1 MRTWLVSLRIARR
14 EARRAK
20 GRTALVL
27 ALILLPVLGLSFAA
41 VTYDMFTLTPAEQL
55 DRELGGF
62 EASVH
67 WPFGGQVTQDA
78 QGYSVMD
85 PGHGEP
91 VTPSADGL
99 LALLPA
105 GSRVALLDAREV
117 RLRGG
122 TGEQKL
128 QAHQLDLADP
138 AYRGR
143 VGLLRGAAPASGGEV
158 ALNAAAMELLGV
170 RLGGT
175 VQLAER
181 GELRVVAEMELPE
194 NLRPAAVLRP
204 GTLPVGP
211 PEPYTRWLVDAPAPI
226 TWDQVRA
233 LNRHG
238 VVVRSRAVVLD
249 PPPDAP
255 RWPANPGDG
264 DVFRLGVLVFGLGVL
279 EIVLLAG
286 PAFAVGARRRRRELA
301 LVAATGGTPAHLRR
315 IVLADGV
322 LLGVVAGVAGTVV
335 AIVAAFAVRGVFE
348 DHVAHARAGAYRVFP
363 EALLGIAGLALV
375 AGVGAALVPAFAAA
389 RTDVVA
395 ALAGRRNRTGPGRRW
410 LVVGL
415 GMLGAGA
422 AVAGYGVVTIDST
435 VVMAGLVLAELGL
448 VVVTPTL
455 VGLIARLGRRLP
467 LAPRIAVR
475 DLARNRSST
484 APAIS
489 AVMAAVLGAVTI
501 GVFFASDVQ
510 RQRDMQVPALPDGYA
525 EITRGWGNRGERADP
540 LPTARLVQAATSTLP
555 VATTVELRGVTCP
568 PGATPDTRCWLQPV
582 RPAHRRCPYR
592 PGDATPQ
599 QQRKAARD
607 PRCRG
612 DGYILNGGGNATTI
626 VDDGSTV
633 GVVSAAHGEDLARAE
648 ATLRAGGVVVADPS
662 LVDNGTVLLA
672 APTRDDPEGDAHT
685 VAVPGYVTTTAVSR
699 VFVAMSPQAVAKAGL
714 SVEVK
719 GIVVATTRMP
729 TRAEMGAFNASS
741 EALGNFYHGSVAW
754 PYRPDATVNLVVLG
768 IVAAVIAL
776 GAAGISTGL
785 AAVDSRP
792 DLATLGAVGASP
804 GVRRRLTLSQAGV
817 IAGLGSLLGA
827 AAGLGAGWA
836 VLGALNRKALSVWP
850 GDATYPWAV
859 PWLNVTI
866 AVLVVPA
873 IAMLGTALFTRA
885 RLPIER
891 RT

>member
-1 MRTWLVSLRIARR
+1 MRGWLVSLRIARR

-27 ALILLPVLGLSFAA
+27 SLILLPVLGLSFAA
-41 VTYDMFTLTPAEQL
+41 VTYDMFALTPAEEL
-55 DRELGGF
+55 DRELGRF

-67 WPFGGQVTQDA
+67 WPFGGPVTQDA
-78 QGYSVMD
+78 QGYGVMN
-85 PGHGEP
+85 PGRGEP
-91 VTPSADGL
+91 ATPSAEGL

-105 GSRVALLDAREV
+105 GSRVALLDEREV

-128 QAHQLDLADP
+128 RAHQFDLADA

-143 VGLLRGAAPASGGEV
+143 VALLRGTAPASGGEV

-170 RLGGT
+170 LLGGT
-175 VQLAER
+175 VQLPER
-181 GELRVVAEMELPE
+181 GELRVVAEMELPGS
-194 NLRPAAVLRP
+194 LKPAAVLRP

-211 PEPYTRWLVDAPAPI
+211 PERYTSWLVDAPAPI

-233 LNRHG
+233 LNQHG

-255 RWPANPGDG
+255 TWPSGDG
-264 DVFRLGVLVFGLGVL
+264 DVFGLGVLVFGLGVL

-301 LVAATGGTPAHLRR
+301 LVAANGGTPAQLRR

-322 LLGVVAGVAGTVV
+322 LLGVVAGVVGTAV
-335 AIVAAFAVRGVFE
+335 AIAAAFALRGVFE
-348 DHVAHARAGAYRVFP
+348 EHVVRARAGGYRVFP
-363 EALLGIAGLALV
+363 EALLGIAGLAFV

-410 LVVGL
+410 LVAGL

-422 AVAGYGVVTIDST
+422 AGAGYGVVAIDST

-455 VGLIARLGRRLP
+455 VGLVARLGRRLP

-510 RQRDMQVPALPDGYA
+510 RQRDMQVAALPDGYA
-525 EITRGWGNRGERADP
+525 EITRGWGDRGERADP
-540 LPTARLVQAATSTLP
+540 LPTARLVQAATATLP
-555 VATTVELRGVTCP
+555 VARTVELRGVACP
-568 PGATPDTRCWLQPV
+568 PGASADTSCWLLPV
-582 RPAHRRCPYR
+582 RPAHRRCPFR
-592 PGDATPQ
+592 PGDATPEE
-599 QQRKAARD
+599 QRKAARD

-612 DGYILNGGGNATTI
+612 NGYVMYGGGNATTI

-672 APTRDDPEGDAHT
+672 APSPGDPEGYGHT

-714 SVEVK
+714 AVEVK
-719 GIVVATTRMP
+719 GIVVATSRMP
-729 TRAEMGAFNASS
+729 TRAEMGAFNAATG
-741 EALGNFYHGSVAW
+741 ALGNFYHGSVAW

-836 VLGALNRKALSVWP
+836 VLAALNRQALSRWP
-850 GDATYPWAV
+850 ADATYPWAV
-859 PWLNVTI
+859 PWPNVAV

-873 IAMLGTALFTRA
+873 VAMLGTAMFTRA